1 MTTKNKI
8 AQATKQLVVT
18 QPFDRISVTNI
29 MKTADLRRQSFYDYF
44 HDKYDVL
51 AWIYKSETDTAIKH
65 CGNYRFW
72 PQTLRRMLTYF
83 ADNHAFYRQ
92 LLPLDVQNAPEK
104 IIKAHLQ
111 TMIGS
116 IFVSMGDAEH
126 IAIDTDYCRFL
137 QHTLGDSLYASV
149 DQWLTATDPQ
159 SLETQYQFLRHYL
172 EDGMNGL
179 LLRSK
184 QIKTYHRADDQTSE
198 IG

>member
-8 AQATKQLVVT
+8 AQATKSLVVSD
-18 QPFDRISVTNI
+18 PFDRISVTSI
-29 MKTADLRRQSFYDYF
+29 MKTANLRRQSFYDYF

-51 AWIYKSETDTAIKH
+51 AWIYQTETDTAIKH

-83 ADNHAFYRQ
+83 AENHDFYRQ
-92 LLPLDVQNAPEK
+92 LLPLDVQNAPET
-104 IIKAHLQ
+104 IIKTHLQ

-116 IFVSMGDAEH
+116 IFVSMGEAEH

-137 QHTLGDSLYASV
+137 QRTLGDSLYASV
-149 DQWLTATDPQ
+149 DQWLTNPDPQ
-159 SLETQYQFLRHYL
+159 SMATQYQFLRHYL

-179 LLRSK
+179 LMRSK
-184 QIKTYHRADDQTSE
+184 QIKTYHRADDRNAE
-198 IG
+198 AG